1 MFNEYLA
8 EKCVT
13 EYLNGNDGANA
24 GRALINDV
32 CEMMGL
38 DLDENAYLLEDWLD
52 DEFERLYRD
61 TVIRCYDEEAD
72 DDMYQTR
79 RSFYNGGQ
87 FLIKP
92 TEYEVSE
99 GILVPGHRFFPF
111 CSERLFPEDMKL
123 KTDAK
128 GIRRK
133 TVQMTMKESGVFY
146 SLFGYEE
153 FNEILCQ
160 DGENFDK
167 LIDFDIN
174 DNPTLNFKVFNL
186 KSFYKAHS
194 FSVGDAIMATVTD
207 FEKGKC
213 ELEYVP
219 ASFFMDKVG
228 DIGRWCD
235 AVESV
240 ICYEI
245 ENYEMAW
252 QSNTFRQFESTLFKS
267 RCINGVNLMD
277 YPPIHIG
284 GMLAQSK
291 VLSLKPCKRRVLFWT
306 DDQKHP
312 EELAEEF
319 GPTSFGTGL
328 PEGLGMALPAG
339 MEDMITPD
347 MLDAVANGNL
357 SIDDMNALAESMGF
371 GDQKLDENSFD
382 GLMHIMGFS
391 LGEEEFAAYVRDELF
406 SGGKSLDKVKE
417 RCFDERIPAYY
428 SDLEPQLDGYCQ
440 NIWDSVVKTYNRFS
454 DDEAGKIRHKVL
466 QILHSHVKWMR
477 SIEQYVDSPDDLPY
491 NEVMELAE
499 ITNMMSQ
506 SVVVLNDD
514 DGVTKQD
521 VKTFTKMLGKLEPV
535 VFAMMEQITDLLRS
549 K

>member
-1 MFNEYLA
+1 MFNEYLF

-13 EYLNGNDGANA
+13 EYLNENDGANA
-24 GRALINDV
+24 GHALINDV

-38 DLDENAYLLEDWLD
+38 DLDENAYLLEDWLN
-52 DEFERLYRD
+52 DEFERLYSD

-99 GILVPGHRFFPF
+99 KILVPGHRFFPF
-111 CSERLFPEDMKL
+111 CSERLFPEEMKL
-123 KTDAK
+123 KADSK

-133 TVQMTMKESGVFY
+133 IVQMTMKESGIFH
-146 SLFGYEE
+146 SLLGYEE

-167 LIDFDIN
+167 MIDFDVN
-174 DNPTLNFKVFNL
+174 DNPVLNFKVFNL

-194 FSVGDAIMATVTD
+194 FSTGDAIMVTVND
-207 FEKGKC
+207 FDKGKC

-219 ASFFMDKVG
+219 ASFFMNKVG

-240 ICYEI
+240 ICYEVD
-245 ENYEMAW
+245 NYEMAW
-252 QSNTFRQFESTLFKS
+252 QSNTFRQFENALFKS
-267 RCINGVNLMD
+267 RCLNGYNLMD
-277 YPPIHIG
+277 TPPIHIG
-284 GMLAQSK
+284 GLLAQSK
-291 VLSLKPCKRRVLFWT
+291 KLFLTPCKRRVLFW
-306 DDQKHP
+306 P
-312 EELAEEF
+312 ETGKSPNELADEY
-319 GPTSFGTGL
+319 GPDSFGMPGGMMDDMAQML
-328 PEGLGMALPAG
+328 GPEGLEA
-339 MEDMITPD
+339 I
-347 MLDAVANGNL
+347 ANGDL

-371 GDQKLDENSFD
+371 GDQKLDEDSFD

-406 SGGKSLDKVKE
+406 SGGKSLDNVKE

-454 DDEAGKIRHKVL
+454 DDEAGKIRHTVL
-466 QILHSHVKWMR
+466 QILEKHVAWMR

-506 SVVVLNDD
+506 SVVVLNND

-535 VFAMMEQITDLLRS
+535 VIAMMEQITDMLRS